1 MNVKFYLPGSNLC
14 LTFAPK
20 SQHIVKLEKC
30 KFPVI
35 YVVFEIIIV
44 PCASTKSSTHSSP
57 YARNL
62 YFLRYGLNFPS
73 ARSVFRLTIL
83 AQT

>member
-20 SQHIVKLEKC
+20 SQHIVKMEKC

-35 YVVFEIIIV
+35 YACI
-44 PCASTKSSTHSSP
+44 
-57 YARNL
+57 
-62 YFLRYGLNFPS
+62 
-73 ARSVFRLTIL
+73 
-83 AQT
+83 